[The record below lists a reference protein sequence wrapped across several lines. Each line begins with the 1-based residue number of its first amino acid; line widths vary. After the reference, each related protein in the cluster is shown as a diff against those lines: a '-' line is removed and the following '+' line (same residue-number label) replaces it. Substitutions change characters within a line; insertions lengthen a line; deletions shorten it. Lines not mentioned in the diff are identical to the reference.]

1 MFDIAQVSSSPAFF
15 DTKKL
20 LFVNGEHL
28 RALRLEE
35 FADRSAPFIAAAPW
49 FDRFESD
56 PENAQRLLQIL
67 PEVQTRV
74 ETLSE
79 VPGYVDFLFLE
90 DPEIDEAAWNKA
102 MGPDAAAWL
111 SACIDG
117 IAEWEWSSP
126 QLHESFMALAEQMGA
141 NRRKFQAPVR
151 VAITGRSVG
160 PPLFESMQILGRVE
174 VLRRLQ
180 ATLDR
185 VQLTA

>member
-1 MFDIAQVSSSPAFF
+1 
-15 DTKKL
+15 
-20 LFVNGEHL
+20 
-28 RALRLEE
+28 
-35 FADRSAPFIAAAPW
+35 
-49 FDRFESD
+49 
-56 PENAQRLLQIL
+56 
-67 PEVQTRV
+67 
-74 ETLSE
+74 
-79 VPGYVDFLFLE
+79 
-90 DPEIDEAAWNKA
+90 
-102 MGPDAAAWL
+102 MGPDAAVWL

-126 QLHESFMALAEQMGA
+126 LLYESFMALAEQMGA